1 MHPLNVLTKSAAII
15 WQFFWH
21 SMKGT
26 SVCLLTSYNCWFNQT
41 PILPGSLPAS
51 FEVVCWKRENSVNL
65 GFVAFNGLCDTAVLI
80 NTKMLEQTILISGN
94 FWIWG
99 AKSAFLNWS
108 LRDKNWRSTSL
119 CVLSNFSSGW
129 SSCCSP
135 YLNTTLQISPQ
146 NILWS
151 SESGKY

>member
-26 SVCLLTSYNCWFNQT
+26 SVCLLTSYNWWLAHFQ
-41 PILPGSLPAS
+41 PVLKLFAEKG
-51 FEVVCWKRENSVNL
+51 KNSVNL

-108 LRDKNWRSTSL
+108 LRDKNWRSTWV
-119 CVLSNFSSGW
+119 CVLSIFSSGW

-151 SESGKY
+151 SENGKY